1 MAPVLYAWIQHKLR
15 EDERRQAEESLK
27 RAHDELEVRVRERTE
42 ALTKAVE
49 ALQLEISERQE
60 LEETLRTSEQRVRFF
75 AAQCL
80 TAQEQERKRI
90 AGELHDGLAS
100 TLVAA
105 KYRLEK
111 VAGQME
117 PGIALQDSL
126 QDVIAI
132 LSGLN
137 NEIRRLMADLRPA
150 VLDDL
155 GIIPALN
162 WFCREFEKTYSHI
175 RVEKQ
180 TVVSENDLAEVL
192 KTPIFRL
199 TQEALNNIAK
209 HSGADRVVLTLV
221 KANGR
226 IVLTIRDNGRGFDP
240 DKVVKGLGLSTMKE
254 RTELSGGDYGL
265 ESAPGKGTTLLAT
278 WPLGG

>member
-1 MAPVLYAWIQHKLR
+1 MEIFQR
-15 EDERRQAEESLK
+15 E
-27 RAHDELEVRVRERTE
+27 
-42 ALTKAVE
+42 
-49 ALQLEISERQE
+49 E
-60 LEETLRTSEQRVRFF
+60 LEETLRTSEQQVRFF

-90 AGELHDGLAS
+90 AGELHDSLAS

-111 VAGQME
+111 VALQME

-126 QDVIAI
+126 QEVIAI
-132 LSGLN
+132 LGGLN
-137 NEIRRLMADLRPA
+137 KEIRRIMVDLRPA

-155 GIIPALN
+155 GLIPALN

-180 TVVSENDLAEVL
+180 TELSESDLAEAL

-209 HSGADRVVLTLV
+209 HSGAGLV
-221 KANGR
+221 TFSLAKVNNR
-226 IVLTIRDNGRGFDP
+226 IVLIIRDDGRGFDP
-240 DKVVKGLGLSTMKE
+240 GEVVKGLGLSTMKE
-254 RTELSGGDYGL
+254 RPNFPGGILPRIG
-265 ESAPGKGTTLLAT
+265 SGKGTASCLPPG
-278 WPLGG
+278 PLGLELYRENRYSRNFLMPVFIEDTNANRRNLR